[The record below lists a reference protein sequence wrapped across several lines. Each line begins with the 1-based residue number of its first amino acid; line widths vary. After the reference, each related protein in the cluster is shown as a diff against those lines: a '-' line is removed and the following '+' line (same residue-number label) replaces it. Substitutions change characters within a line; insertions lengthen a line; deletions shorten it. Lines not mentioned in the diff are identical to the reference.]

1 MAVFV
6 AGGGISFSVSQTVFS
21 IQHLVFYIHLLFITC
36 QKRFAFEIGDV
47 SSSLTLA
54 GLKHLILISSAL
66 LLYQPKDGTW
76 K

>member
-1 MAVFV
+1 M
-6 AGGGISFSVSQTVFS
+6 
-21 IQHLVFYIHLLFITC
+21 
-36 QKRFAFEIGDV
+36 

-66 LLYQPKDGTW
+66 LLYQPKDGAW